1 MSTLHFKMLRNHYH
15 LRTLDSSVSKS
26 MRKRIPTEIRVW
38 KTALMYLESCITNSD
53 GLALNMKRKISTN
66 IFSANTE
73 RGRRRRVFPNLGW
86 KKTVKQLLVA
96 EAWAAAAR
104 SPICMLSLDNTD
116 DGTTVC
122 GRVARRIPKNS
133 WFFSF
138 LTMRNTVKRYNTS
151 HKKC

>member
-1 MSTLHFKMLRNHYH
+1 MWHHH

-53 GLALNMKRKISTN
+53 WLALNMKRILVGY
-66 IFSANTE
+66 IIGYTE
-73 RGRRRRVFPNLGW
+73 RWKRCRWERFFNLGW

-96 EAWAAAAR
+96 EACAAAAR
-104 SPICMLSLDNTD
+104 SPICMLSLDKTD
-116 DGTTVC
+116 DGTIVC
-122 GRVARRIPKNS
+122 GRVAWRIPKKS

-138 LTMRNTVKRYNTS
+138 LETS
-151 HKKC
+151 NSVTNIITIHKLNVQQKN